1 MQNDKYSVDGRKL
14 KIRLSNRSKFS
25 DWIKRNIEH
34 NKLIKNKDF
43 IVTKQEIELATH
55 KKEKINYF
63 LTIEAARKIIFS
75 YPNNKKAKKITEE
88 LKNGISLEKVLYDI
102 YESEIKIIKISDEE
116 YPEQLS
122 KIKDPPKQ
130 LYVKGNIKN
139 LKELGVAVIGTR
151 GCSNYGR
158 QICRSFTK
166 GLVAYDLN
174 IISGLAKGID
184 SCAHRACLEV
194 KGKTIAVLPSGINNV
209 FPKQNEELL
218 NKIIDKGGTVISEYP
233 PDFEKTSDS
242 CRERNRIIS
251 GLSIGTLVI
260 EAKKRT
266 GTSITV
272 DYTNEQGKKA
282 FCIPSSLLNSK
293 GVGSNEMIKE
303 GRAKI
308 VTEVEDIIKEYPEL
322 KLEKRSDFAFDN
334 LRKEK
339 SKKKKTQIII
349 DEENLE
355 IYNLLM
361 KEPKHIDE
369 ISKLTNIP
377 INEITYKL
385 TMLELQGVIKELP
398 GKKFK
403 IIN

>member
-1 MQNDKYSVDGRKL
+1 M
-14 KIRLSNRSKFS
+14 
-25 DWIKRNIEH
+25 
-34 NKLIKNKDF
+34 
-43 IVTKQEIELATH
+43 
-55 KKEKINYF
+55 
-63 LTIEAARKIIFS
+63 
-75 YPNNKKAKKITEE
+75 
-88 LKNGISLEKVLYDI
+88 
-102 YESEIKIIKISDEE
+102 
-116 YPEQLS
+116 
-122 KIKDPPKQ
+122 
-130 LYVKGNIKN
+130 
-139 LKELGVAVIGTR
+139 
-151 GCSNYGR
+151 
-158 QICRSFTK
+158 
-166 GLVAYDLN
+166 
-174 IISGLAKGID
+174 
-184 SCAHRACLEV
+184 
-194 KGKTIAVLPSGINNV
+194 
-209 FPKQNEELL
+209 
-218 NKIIDKGGTVISEYP
+218 
-233 PDFEKTSDS
+233 
-242 CRERNRIIS
+242 
-251 GLSIGTLVI
+251 
-260 EAKKRT
+260 
-266 GTSITV
+266 

-349 DEENLE
+349 DEDNLD